1 MLNQVFFAGAS
12 DGLALGNML
21 FLLIAFVILM
31 LLLKKF
37 AWGPVV
43 KMMDDRANKVAHDL
57 DSAEDARQQA
67 EKLSKERQ
75 EQLTVARTDAN
86 KIVADAKKSADAQG
100 KQIVADAQTNAQTLK
115 DRAATQ
121 IEQDRSEAMTSA
133 KNDVADLSVTIA
145 QKIIQKELK
154 LDDQKALIDAYIDGL
169 GEK

>member
-75 EQLTVARTDAN
+75 EQLTAARTDAN

-100 KQIVADAQTNAQTLK
+100 KKIVADAQTKAQTLK

>member
-43 KMMDDRANKVAHDL
+43 KMMDERANKVAHDL

-75 EQLTVARTDAN
+75 EQLTAARTDAN

>member
-1 MLNQVFFAGAS
+1 M
-12 DGLALGNML
+12 
-21 FLLIAFVILM
+21 LIAFVILM

-75 EQLTVARTDAN
+75 EQLTAARTDAN

-100 KQIVADAQTNAQTLK
+100 KKIVADAQTKAQTLK

-145 QKIIQKELK
+145 QKIIQKN
-154 LDDQKALIDAYIDGL
+154 
-169 GEK
+169 

>member
-1 MLNQVFFAGAS
+1 MLNQVFVAGAS

-75 EQLTVARTDAN
+75 EQLTAARTDAN

>member
-43 KMMDDRANKVAHDL
+43 KMMDERANKVAHDL

-75 EQLTVARTDAN
+75 EQLTAARTDAN

-100 KQIVADAQTNAQTLK
+100 KQIVADSQTNAQTLK

>member
-75 EQLTVARTDAN
+75 EQLMAARTDAN

-100 KQIVADAQTNAQTLK
+100 KKIVADAQTIAQTLK

-121 IEQDRSEAMTSA
+121 IEQDRLKAMTSA

>member
-75 EQLTVARTDAN
+75 EQLTAARTDAN

-100 KQIVADAQTNAQTLK
+100 KKIVADAQTNAQTLK

>member
-75 EQLTVARTDAN
+75 EQLMAARTDAI

>member
-75 EQLTVARTDAN
+75 EQLTAARTDAN